1 MKIKILRN
9 VTLGI
14 GCLMLTITLSSNFLN
29 LNYKSNNNKH
39 INIIQMDED
48 SPVGMIKSRHIMRPM
63 EDSPVGMTQSIN
75 NIIRLMQ
82 G

>member
-14 GCLMLTITLSSNFLN
+14 GCLMLTITLSSNLLN
-29 LNYKSNNNKH
+29 LNYKSDNNKH

-48 SPVGMIKSRHIMRPM
+48 SPVGMIKAKHIMRPM